1 MRIAVIALPGL
12 VTTLL
17 LAAQPADPVVDQARS
32 TLHLRPADDAKQAL
46 KRVSST
52 P

>member
-12 VTTLL
+12 VTTLP

-32 TLHLRPADDAKQAL
+32 TLHLRPADNDAKQAL
-46 KRVSST
+46 KRVS
-52 P
+52 